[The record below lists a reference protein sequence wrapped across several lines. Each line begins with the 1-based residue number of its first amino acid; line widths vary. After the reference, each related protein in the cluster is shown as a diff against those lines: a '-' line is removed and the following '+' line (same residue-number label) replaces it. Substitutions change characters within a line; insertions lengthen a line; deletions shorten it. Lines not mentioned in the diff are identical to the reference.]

1 MSKNI
6 VLNKKKDSILQNW
19 GKMNF
24 TLKKIAGT
32 VSRDFRPLC
41 WLTKTLPGLHMNRLK
56 QCRFFCF
63 SKDIHWLHVQLLTSQ
78 RQGWPISLLLKNKNT
93 IDNINKQ
100 FNLNTVRKLCV
111 TVVIDYPRH
120 NNDYADIT
128 MIMRTWQWLCGH
140 DNDYAD
146 MTMIK
151 RTRQWLYGHDNEYAD
166 MTMIKRTRQWVCRHD
181 NEYTDIDREF
191 WMPLTDMKVQMR
203 LI

>member
-1 MSKNI
+1 MRKTHMSKNI

-24 TLKKIAGT
+24 TFKKIAGT

-41 WLTKTLPGLHMNRLK
+41 WLTKSLPGLHMNRLK
-56 QCRFFCF
+56 QCRFFFF
-63 SKDIHWLHVQLLTSQ
+63 SKDMHWLHVQLLTSQ

-111 TVVIDYPRH
+111 TVIIAYPDMTMSMRTWQWLCGH
-120 NNDYADIT
+120 DNEYVDMT

-140 DNDYAD
+140 DND
-146 MTMIK
+146 
-151 RTRQWLYGHDNEYAD
+151 
-166 MTMIKRTRQWVCRHD
+166 
-181 NEYTDIDREF
+181 
-191 WMPLTDMKVQMR
+191 
-203 LI
+203 